1 MTLLNTFEAASTVPK
16 KAAQAFITM
25 LSPFAP
31 HLAEHLF
38 ETLGGEGAIAA
49 QSWPES
55 ASVIVE
61 VVAKIAIQVN
71 GKLRG
76 AKELPVDVSEEQA
89 IIAAR
94 EIPAVITAL
103 AGKELKRVVY
113 VPGKILNLVV

>member
-1 MTLLNTFEAASTVPK
+1 
-16 KAAQAFITM
+16 M

-38 ETLGGEGAIAA
+38 EILGGEGAVAA

-61 VVAKIAIQVN
+61 VVATIAIQVN

-76 AKELPVDVSEEQA
+76 AKEVPVDASKEYVTTVAQ
-89 IIAAR
+89 
-94 EIPAVITAL
+94 EIPAVATAL
-103 AGKELKRVVY
+103 AGKEPKRVVY
-113 VPGKILNLVV
+113 VPGKIINLVV